1 MAEVGLEFR
10 VGIYRRGYHA
20 PIMENQMEQEME
32 NDMGI
37 I

>member
-20 PIMENQMEQEME
+20 PIMEN
-32 NDMGI
+32 DMGI